1 MALSKALNGFV
12 PSRRRGSGANST
24 GTSRYRVANAFG
36 SDIFY
41 GDLVKLDGGYIEPI
55 TSAGSYST
63 GAFQGCEYIDPVS
76 KQPTFSNY
84 FPSGVSSAVGD
95 VTAFVVDDPAAT
107 YIVQADASVSV
118 GDINLNFDVT
128 LGGGSTVTGISGFGI
143 IATSRQET
151 TGMVRILDIY
161 DEPGNAFS
169 DANPKVEVRIVQH
182 VDADVSSHDEN

>member
-36 SDIFY
+36 SNIFY
-41 GDLVKLDGGYIEPI
+41 GDLVTLDGGYIEVPV
-55 TSAGSYST
+55 TTTNYVT
-63 GAFQGCEYIDPVS
+63 GAFQGCEYIDSVS

-84 FPSGVSSAVGD
+84 FPSGVSSAVGNVD
-95 VTAFVVDDPAAT
+95 AFVVDDPAAT

-128 LGGGSTVTGISGFGI
+128 LGAGSAVTGISGFGI
-143 IATSRQET
+143 KAASRVGT
-151 TGMVRILDIY
+151 TAMVRVLDIY
-161 DEPGNAFS
+161 AEPGNDFG

-182 VDADVSSHDEN
+182 VDADVSTHDV

>member
-1 MALSKALNGFV
+1 MSGLVKALNGFV

-24 GTSRYRVANAFG
+24 GSSRYRIANATG
-36 SDIFY
+36 SNIFY
-41 GDLVKLDGGYIEPI
+41 GDLVKLDGGYAEVIV
-55 TSAGSYST
+55 TTTNYAA
-63 GAFQGCEYIDPVS
+63 GAFQGCEYIDQVT

-128 LGGGSTVTGISGFGI
+128 LGAGSSFTGVSGFGI
-143 IATSRQET
+143 KAASRVQT
-151 TGMVRILDIY
+151 TAMVRVLDIY
-161 DEPGNAFS
+161 GEPGNNFS

-182 VDADVSSHDEN
+182 VDADVSSHDA

>member
-24 GTSRYRVANAFG
+24 GTSRYRIANATG
-36 SDIFY
+36 SNIFY
-41 GDLVKLDGGYIEPI
+41 GDLVKLDGGYAEVIV
-55 TSAGSYST
+55 TTTNYAA
-63 GAFQGCEYIDPVS
+63 GAFQGCEYIDPVT

-128 LGGGSTVTGISGFGI
+128 LGAGSSFTGVSGFGI
-143 IATSRQET
+143 KAASRVET
-151 TGMVRILDIY
+151 TAMVRVLDIY
-161 DEPGNAFS
+161 GEPGNSFS

-182 VDADVSSHDEN
+182 VDADVSSHDA

>member
-1 MALSKALNGFV
+1 MSGLVKALNGFV

-24 GTSRYRVANAFG
+24 GSSRYRIANATG
-36 SDIFY
+36 SNIFY
-41 GDLVKLDGGYIEPI
+41 GDLVTLDGGYAEVIV
-55 TSAGSYST
+55 TTTNYAA
-63 GAFQGCEYIDPVS
+63 GAFQGCEYIDPVT

-128 LGGGSTVTGISGFGI
+128 LGAGSSFTGVSGFGI
-143 IATSRQET
+143 KAASRVQT
-151 TGMVRILDIY
+151 TAMVRVLDIY
-161 DEPGNAFS
+161 GEPGNNFS

-182 VDADVSSHDEN
+182 VDADVSSHDA

>member
-41 GDLVKLDGGYIEPI
+41 GDLVKLDGGYIEVI
-55 TSAGSYST
+55 TTTTNYTT

-76 KQPTFSNY
+76 KQPVFSNY
-84 FPSGVSSAVGD
+84 FPSGTSSAVGD

-107 YIVQADASVSV
+107 YIVQADALVSV
-118 GDINLNFDVT
+118 GDVNLNFDVT
-128 LGGGSTVTGISGFGI
+128 LGAGSAVTGISGFGI
-143 IATSRQET
+143 KAASRVET
-151 TGMVRILDIY
+151 TAMVRVLDIWG
-161 DEPGNAFS
+161 EPGNAFS
-169 DANPKVEVRIVQH
+169 DANPKVEVRLVQH
-182 VDADVSSHDEN
+182 VDADVSSHDE

>member
-1 MALSKALNGFV
+1 MSGLVIALNGFV

-24 GTSRYRVANAFG
+24 GSSRYRIANATG
-36 SDIFY
+36 SNIFY
-41 GDLVKLDGGYIEPI
+41 GDLVKLDGGYAEVIV
-55 TSAGSYST
+55 TTTNYAA
-63 GAFQGCEYIDPVS
+63 GAFQGCEYIDPVT

-128 LGGGSTVTGISGFGI
+128 LGAGSSFTGVSGFGI
-143 IATSRQET
+143 KAASRVQT
-151 TGMVRILDIY
+151 TAMVRVLDIY
-161 DEPGNAFS
+161 GEPGNNFS

-182 VDADVSSHDEN
+182 VDADVSSHDA

>member
-24 GTSRYRVANAFG
+24 GTSRYRIANATG
-36 SDIFY
+36 SNIFY
-41 GDLVKLDGGYIEPI
+41 GDLVKLDGGYAEVIV
-55 TSAGSYST
+55 TTTNYAA
-63 GAFQGCEYIDPVS
+63 GAFQGCEYIDPVT

-128 LGGGSTVTGISGFGI
+128 LGAGSSFTGVSGFGI
-143 IATSRQET
+143 KASSRVET
-151 TGMVRILDIY
+151 TAMVRVLDIY
-161 DEPGNAFS
+161 GEPGNSFS

-182 VDADVSSHDEN
+182 VDADVSSHDA